1 MTENLAHPQF
11 SKGLSGYKVEE
22 VDSYIDKVLDTIKD
36 LKDQNEVLEEKIGV
50 LAESLQKYR
59 EDEDSLREAL
69 LGAQKMGDSI
79 VKNANNK
86 AEITMRE
93 ASVKAAHIVEEAR
106 KKVEDEKDEQEA
118 GRILDNL
125 LARQDEAL
133 QLAAAVQTQLAQA
146 ETAAQDVRR
155 SEDDVADVRN
165 RMERLREEQRAL
177 NGPAREVLESQ
188 TTALRQLRALS
199 STLATEQER
208 LAELEGR
215 LISET
220 PARSI
225 KNLPLLLLGAALFLA
240 GAGTLL
246 AAWRLGVTS
255 LPLTQG
261 LEMPVNLWSGYL
273 ILFCGVGFLAAG
285 LPHDG
290 PERRRRKNE
299 FAHLQSRRDACAAHV
314 AELKEQARADA
325 IANGIR
331 KENPNA
337 NIVYI
342 KGDQFTNELIA
353 AIQNGKNIEFRSKYR
368 EADLFLIDDVQFIAG
383 KESTQEEFFHTF
395 NKLYEEHKQIVM
407 TSDRKPSDML
417 TLEDRLKTRFEWGLL
432 ADIQPPDYE
441 TRMAILKNKAKN
453 LGLNLSDDVC
463 NYIAINVTNNVRQIE
478 GTVKKILAYRDLNNM
493 PLDLPNISRAIDDM
507 FKSEGNALPTPSL
520 IISQVCKFYS
530 IDEVL
535 LRGTQKNKGTAEA
548 RQIAMYLIRKLTN
561 LSLPDIGKEFA
572 RDHSTVLY
580 AIRKVEVALKNGD
593 TTMQNNIRDITAN
606 INSCL

>member
-1 MTENLAHPQF
+1 MYSSAYVWAKVLSHMEERLGAVTVSAWFDDAEVVELNENNLILYSPSDFRREIIRRRCTDYIQDALKEVFNSDAKLMVFGDEELDAFKQKGKSVSSMDFNPQF
-11 SKGLSGYKVEE
+11 TFDNFVVGPSNRFAHSAAIAVSK
-22 VDSYIDKVLDTIKD
+22 
-36 LKDQNEVLEEKIGV
+36 
-50 LAESLQKYR
+50 
-59 EDEDSLREAL
+59 
-69 LGAQKMGDSI
+69 
-79 VKNANNK
+79 
-86 AEITMRE
+86 
-93 ASVKAAHIVEEAR
+93 
-106 KKVEDEKDEQEA
+106 
-118 GRILDNL
+118 
-125 LARQDEAL
+125 
-133 QLAAAVQTQLAQA
+133 
-146 ETAAQDVRR
+146 
-155 SEDDVADVRN
+155 
-165 RMERLREEQRAL
+165 
-177 NGPAREVLESQ
+177 
-188 TTALRQLRALS
+188 
-199 STLATEQER
+199 
-208 LAELEGR
+208 
-215 LISET
+215 T
-220 PARSI
+220 PGQVY
-225 KNLPLLLLGAALFLA
+225 NPLFLY
-240 GAGTLL
+240 G
-246 AAWRLGVTS
+246 
-255 LPLTQG
+255 P
-261 LEMPVNLWSGYL
+261 P
-273 ILFCGVGFLAAG
+273 GVG
-285 LPHDG
+285 
-290 PERRRRKNE
+290 KT
-299 FAHLQSRRDACAAHV
+299 HL
-314 AELKEQARADA
+314 LYA

-441 TRMAILKNKAKN
+441 TRMAILKNKAKI

>member
-1 MTENLAHPQF
+1 MYSSAYVWSKVLSHMEERLGAVTVSAWFDDAEVVELNENNLILYSPSDFRREIIRRRCTDYIQDALKEVFNSDAKLMVFGDEELDAFKQKGKSVSSMDFNPQF
-11 SKGLSGYKVEE
+11 TFDNFVVGPSNRFAHSAAIAVSK
-22 VDSYIDKVLDTIKD
+22 
-36 LKDQNEVLEEKIGV
+36 
-50 LAESLQKYR
+50 
-59 EDEDSLREAL
+59 
-69 LGAQKMGDSI
+69 
-79 VKNANNK
+79 
-86 AEITMRE
+86 
-93 ASVKAAHIVEEAR
+93 
-106 KKVEDEKDEQEA
+106 
-118 GRILDNL
+118 
-125 LARQDEAL
+125 
-133 QLAAAVQTQLAQA
+133 
-146 ETAAQDVRR
+146 
-155 SEDDVADVRN
+155 
-165 RMERLREEQRAL
+165 
-177 NGPAREVLESQ
+177 
-188 TTALRQLRALS
+188 
-199 STLATEQER
+199 
-208 LAELEGR
+208 
-215 LISET
+215 T
-220 PARSI
+220 PGQVY
-225 KNLPLLLLGAALFLA
+225 NPLFLY
-240 GAGTLL
+240 G
-246 AAWRLGVTS
+246 
-255 LPLTQG
+255 P
-261 LEMPVNLWSGYL
+261 P
-273 ILFCGVGFLAAG
+273 GVG
-285 LPHDG
+285 
-290 PERRRRKNE
+290 KT
-299 FAHLQSRRDACAAHV
+299 HL
-314 AELKEQARADA
+314 LYA

>member
-1 MTENLAHPQF
+1 MYSSAYVWAKVLSHMEERLGAVTVSAWFDDAEVVELNENNLILYSPSDFRREIIRRRCTDYIQDALKEVFNSDAKLMVFGDEELDAFKQKGKSVSSMDFNPQF
-11 SKGLSGYKVEE
+11 TFDNFVVGPSNRFAHSAAIAVSK
-22 VDSYIDKVLDTIKD
+22 
-36 LKDQNEVLEEKIGV
+36 
-50 LAESLQKYR
+50 
-59 EDEDSLREAL
+59 
-69 LGAQKMGDSI
+69 
-79 VKNANNK
+79 
-86 AEITMRE
+86 
-93 ASVKAAHIVEEAR
+93 
-106 KKVEDEKDEQEA
+106 
-118 GRILDNL
+118 
-125 LARQDEAL
+125 
-133 QLAAAVQTQLAQA
+133 
-146 ETAAQDVRR
+146 
-155 SEDDVADVRN
+155 
-165 RMERLREEQRAL
+165 
-177 NGPAREVLESQ
+177 
-188 TTALRQLRALS
+188 
-199 STLATEQER
+199 
-208 LAELEGR
+208 
-215 LISET
+215 T
-220 PARSI
+220 PGQVY
-225 KNLPLLLLGAALFLA
+225 NPLFLY
-240 GAGTLL
+240 G
-246 AAWRLGVTS
+246 
-255 LPLTQG
+255 P
-261 LEMPVNLWSGYL
+261 P
-273 ILFCGVGFLAAG
+273 GVG
-285 LPHDG
+285 
-290 PERRRRKNE
+290 KT
-299 FAHLQSRRDACAAHV
+299 HL
-314 AELKEQARADA
+314 LYA

-331 KENPNA
+331 KENPDA

-383 KESTQEEFFHTF
+383 KESTQEELFHTF

>member
-1 MTENLAHPQF
+1 MYSSAYVWAKVLSHMEERLGPVTVSAWFDDAEVVELNENNLILYSPSDFRREIIRRRCTDYIQDALKEVFNSDAKLMVFGDEELDAFKQKGKSVSSMDFNPQF
-11 SKGLSGYKVEE
+11 TFDNFVVGPSNRFAHSAAIAVSK
-22 VDSYIDKVLDTIKD
+22 
-36 LKDQNEVLEEKIGV
+36 
-50 LAESLQKYR
+50 
-59 EDEDSLREAL
+59 
-69 LGAQKMGDSI
+69 
-79 VKNANNK
+79 
-86 AEITMRE
+86 
-93 ASVKAAHIVEEAR
+93 
-106 KKVEDEKDEQEA
+106 
-118 GRILDNL
+118 
-125 LARQDEAL
+125 
-133 QLAAAVQTQLAQA
+133 
-146 ETAAQDVRR
+146 
-155 SEDDVADVRN
+155 
-165 RMERLREEQRAL
+165 
-177 NGPAREVLESQ
+177 
-188 TTALRQLRALS
+188 
-199 STLATEQER
+199 
-208 LAELEGR
+208 
-215 LISET
+215 T
-220 PARSI
+220 PGQVY
-225 KNLPLLLLGAALFLA
+225 NPLFLY
-240 GAGTLL
+240 G
-246 AAWRLGVTS
+246 
-255 LPLTQG
+255 P
-261 LEMPVNLWSGYL
+261 P
-273 ILFCGVGFLAAG
+273 GVG
-285 LPHDG
+285 
-290 PERRRRKNE
+290 KT
-299 FAHLQSRRDACAAHV
+299 HL
-314 AELKEQARADA
+314 LYA